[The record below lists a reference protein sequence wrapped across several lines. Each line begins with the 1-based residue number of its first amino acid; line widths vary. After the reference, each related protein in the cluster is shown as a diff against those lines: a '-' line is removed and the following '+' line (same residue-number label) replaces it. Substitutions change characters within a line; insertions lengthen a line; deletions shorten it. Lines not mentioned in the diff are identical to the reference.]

1 MVPMANTIEIE
12 HLTVSF
18 RSKRRVSLFRRSP
31 SVKALD
37 DVSFSIREG
46 ETFGLTG
53 ETGSGKST
61 LAKVLVGL
69 YKPTSGTVRL
79 LGKEIDFNH
88 KDDVAH
94 LRQNVGIVLQDPV
107 RSLNPRLT
115 VKGIITEALVAS
127 RVYPKEKYDNRI
139 DFITHLVGV
148 TKDLL
153 PRYPRELSGGQ
164 RQRVSLARALVVP
177 KKLLV
182 LDEPTSALDVSI
194 QAQVLNTLKKLKAEL
209 GISYLFITHDINVIK
224 FVSHRLG
231 VLFYGKLV
239 ETGDARDMASEPR
252 HPYTQKLISNVLTL
266 GRTSVREA
274 LITEHRP
281 APTGCRYRL
290 VCKSAFDKCDG
301 VPPVLDLGSGHLVS
315 CFLYEGGLEPLQK
328 MAQAELILPEKLPL
342 TVPVQDLSSR
352 QGQDGSR
359 GAAPIE
365 RPRSSPDPAP

>member
-1 MVPMANTIEIE
+1 MANTIEIE

-18 RSKRRVSLFRRSP
+18 RSKRRASLLRKSP
-31 SVKALD
+31 RVNALD
-37 DVSFSIREG
+37 DVSLSIGEG

-79 LGKEIDFNH
+79 LGKEIDFR
-88 KDDVAH
+88 KKADIAY

-115 VKGIITEALVAS
+115 VKEIIEEALIAS
-127 RVYPKEKYDNRI
+127 KVPKEKFDERI

-153 PRYPRELSGGQ
+153 PRNPRELSGGQ

-194 QAQVLNTLKKLKAEL
+194 QAQVLNTLKKLKSEL
-209 GISYLFITHDINVIK
+209 DMSYLFITHDINVIK
-224 FVSHRLG
+224 YVSHRLG
-231 VLFYGKLV
+231 VLFYGRLV
-239 ETGDARDMASEPR
+239 EMGEARDIAVDPK
-252 HPYTQKLISNVLTL
+252 HPYTQKLIANVLTL
-266 GRTSVREA
+266 GGASAGEA
-274 LITEHRP
+274 SITEHRP
-281 APTGCRYRL
+281 APTGCRYRI
-290 VCKSAFDKCDG
+290 VCKSAFERCEG
-301 VPPVLDLGSGHLVS
+301 VPPALDLGSGHVVS
-315 CFLYEGGLEPLQK
+315 CFLYAKGLAPLE
-328 MAQAELILPEKLPL
+328 ELPPVELKLPEEVI
-342 TVPVQDLSSR
+342 VPVQKVATR
-352 QGQDGSR
+352 QGPDLGREMASAGTR
-359 GAAPIE
+359 A
-365 RPRSSPDPAP
+365 SPDPAP